1 MILRLGFF
9 LMGLMATVFLAAGIL
24 FYFTGIFVVDV
35 TDKVSNHRIYAPV
48 PMLLVRG
55 ALRVLPVKS
64 KMHVH
69 VPANVSEHRDLILAA
84 SRALEDCPDGT
95 FVEVESRRDNVSVR
109 KEGRNLY
116 VDVTSPREEVHLQI
130 PISATGATVADLTL
144 Q

>member
-9 LMGLMATVFLAAGIL
+9 LMGLMATVALAAGIL

-64 KMHVH
+64 KMHV
-69 VPANVSEHRDLILAA
+69 PAKVSEHRELILAA
-84 SRALEDCPDGT
+84 ARTLEDCPDGT
-95 FVEVESRRDNVSVR
+95 FVEVESRRDNVSVK

-116 VDVTSPREEVHLQI
+116 IDVSSPREEVHLQI
-130 PISATGATVADLTL
+130 PIKATGATVADLTM